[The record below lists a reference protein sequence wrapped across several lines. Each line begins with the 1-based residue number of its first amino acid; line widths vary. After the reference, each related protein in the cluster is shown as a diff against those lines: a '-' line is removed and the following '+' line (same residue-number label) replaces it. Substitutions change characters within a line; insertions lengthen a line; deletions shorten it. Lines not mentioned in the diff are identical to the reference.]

1 MPAAAVK
8 RGIQAL
14 SGITGRKA
22 YVGGFNIFLYKKNYI
37 FVFNKKIIK
46 LEFVRGKRNFLRSS
60 EMRRYKKEDQKRKHF
75 TRTVYFTDTEIRK
88 LR

>member
-22 YVGGFNIFLYKKNYI
+22 YVGGFNIFLKKENYKYVL
-37 FVFNKKIIK
+37 FKKIIK
-46 LEFVRGKRNFLRSS
+46 LESVRGKRNFLSS
-60 EMRRYKKEDQKRKHF
+60 GEMRRYKKEDQKRRHF
-75 TRTVYFTDTEIRK
+75 TGAVLT
-88 LR
+88 LRYES

>member
-22 YVGGFNIFLYKKNYI
+22 YVGGFNIFLYKKNLI
-37 FVFNKKIIK
+37 FVFSKKIIK
-46 LEFVRGKRNFLRSS
+46 LESVRGKRNFLRSS
-60 EMRRYKKEDQKRKHF
+60 EMQRYKKEDQKRKHF
-75 TRTVYFTDTEIRK
+75 TRTV
-88 LR
+88 